1 MRQGLCVSLGLL
13 ALSAGPAWC
22 AQANSPP
29 AAAPNWEVLASCAA
43 AYLANWRNRSSGR
56 AADMSTMIRDTAELY
71 KAAAIGHYE
80 SDRKAPKNEA
90 TLSVDGHVK
99 ANVERFITMDKAGTL
114 EAYIE
119 ACPQPEEPN

>member
-1 MRQGLCVSLGLL
+1 MCVSLGLL

-22 AQANSPP
+22 AEVNSRPTP
-29 AAAPNWEVLASCAA
+29 APKWEVLASCAA

-56 AADMSTMIRDTAELY
+56 APDMSTMIRDTAELY

-80 SDRKAPKNEA
+80 SDRKVPKNEA
-90 TLSVDGHVK
+90 ARSVDGLVK

-114 EAYIE
+114 DAYIE